1 MKSEREEI
9 KKRLDE
15 VNSRLKIDQN
25 IEEGLSIGKN
35 QLKKKFYKDIVGN
48 DHIMKDEV
56 IDAIAGVYEKYGIKI
71 I

>member
-1 MKSEREEI
+1 MENREDEI

-15 VNSRLKIDQN
+15 VNSKLQIEQN
-25 IEEGLSIGKN
+25 IEEGLSIAKN
-35 QLKKKFYKDIVGN
+35 QLKRNFYKGIVGT
-48 DHIMKDEV
+48 DQIMKDEV

>member
-1 MKSEREEI
+1 MEKREAEI

-15 VNSRLKIDQN
+15 INSKLQVEKN
-25 IEEGLSIGKN
+25 IEEGVSIPMKT
-35 QLKKKFYKDIVGN
+35 LKKKFYKAIIGN

-56 IDAIAGVYEKYGIKI
+56 MDAIANVYEKYGINI